1 MAQFDVYST
10 SVENIISW
18 IKSGEVAIPEIQR
31 PFVWDAT
38 KVRDLMDSLY
48 KGFPVGYIIVWKNP
62 DVRLKDGSI
71 STGKKILI
79 DGQQRITAMQAAIA
93 GQMVTDASYKKKPI
107 RIAFNP
113 IEEVFE
119 VCNSAIEKN
128 SRWIPDISRVF
139 DVTFNPWAFVGEYC
153 QANGLVG
160 QESSINNTLMKLT
173 SIKAISLGVTEI
185 SQSLSIDDVTE
196 IFIRINSQGVVLS
209 QADFAMS
216 KISSDDRYGGNET
229 RKMIDY
235 FCHFMQRPSDYEM
248 IVANDTE
255 FAQSDALQK
264 IKWVIHEQEDIY
276 VPSYTDVLRVS
287 FTHIF
292 HRGKI
297 ADLVNLLS
305 GRNFETRENIESI
318 AEDSFRKLREGVE
331 AFVNETNFK
340 RFLMIVRSAGII
352 DASLVRSQNVLNF
365 GYILYLSLKAREIDA
380 NTIESLV
387 RRWIVL
393 SMLTGR
399 YSGSAESAID
409 YDIKRFTE
417 QDPVQFVK
425 TTEAGELSDAFW
437 NTVLVQR
444 LDTSVASSPY
454 FLVYL
459 MAQVKRNARGFL
471 SKQITVQSLIEQRG
485 DIHHIFPKKYLQRN
499 GIDNRKDY
507 NQIANYVY
515 TQSEINIKIKDD
527 APCDYM
533 ARMKQQVSGEGSFYG
548 GISSMEDLE
557 ANLAENC
564 VPIEFMGMDVF
575 DFQVF
580 LDMRRTM
587 MAKYIREYYERL
599 EYVMISFIQIRIPSP
614 QFLTT
619 QCPPLP
625 EPSK

>member
-1 MAQFDVYST
+1 MAQFDVNST
-10 SVENIISW
+10 SVENIISS
-18 IKSGEVAIPEIQR
+18 IKAGEIAIPEIQR
-31 PFVWDAT
+31 PFVWDGS

-62 DVRLKDGSI
+62 DIRLKDGKVS
-71 STGKKILI
+71 SGKKILI
-79 DGQQRITAMQAAIA
+79 DGQQRITAIQAAVV
-93 GQMVTDASYKKKPI
+93 GQEVVDSSYKKKRI
-107 RIAFNP
+107 TIAFNP
-113 IEEVFE
+113 IDEVFE
-119 VCNSAIEKN
+119 VCNPAIEKD
-128 SRWIPDISRVF
+128 SKWIPDISEVF
-139 DVTFNPWAFVGEYC
+139 DVGFDAWEFVNRYC
-153 QANGLVG
+153 ETNGMAG
-160 QESSINNTLMKLT
+160 KQSEINKTLIRLM
-173 SIKAISLGVTEI
+173 SIKGINLGVTEL
-185 SQSLSIDDVTE
+185 SQTLTIDEVTD

-235 FCHFMQRPSDYEM
+235 FCHFMQRPADYDM
-248 IVANDTE
+248 IVANDKE
-255 FAQSDALQK
+255 FAKSEALQK
-264 IKWVIHEQEDIY
+264 IKWVTKEQEDIY

-292 HRGKI
+292 QRGKI

-305 GRNFETRENIESI
+305 GRNFETRENLESI

-340 RFLMIVRSAGII
+340 RYLMIVQSTGIV
-352 DASLVRSQNVLNF
+352 DSSLVRSKNVLNF
-365 GYILYLSLKAREIDA
+365 GYILYLSLKDRGMHPAM
-380 NTIESLV
+380 IESIV

-417 QDPVQFVK
+417 QDPETFLK
-425 TTEAGELSDAFW
+425 TTETGELSDAFW

-454 FLVYL
+454 FLVFL
-459 MAQVKRNARGFL
+459 MAQVKKNARGFL

-485 DIHHIFPKKYLQRN
+485 DIHHIFPKKYLQKN
-499 GIDNRKDY
+499 GVDNRKDY

-515 TQSEINIKIKDD
+515 TQSETNIKIKDD
-527 APCDYM
+527 APCEYM
-533 ARMKQQVSGEGSFYG
+533 ARMKQQVAGEGTYYG
-548 GISSMEDLE
+548 GITDMDDLK

-564 VPIEFMGMDVF
+564 VSEAFMDMDIF
-575 DFQVF
+575 DYQVF
-580 LDMRRTM
+580 LDTRRTM
-587 MAKYIREYYERL
+587 MAQYIREYYESL
-599 EYVMISFIQIRIPSP
+599 A
-614 QFLTT
+614 
-619 QCPPLP
+619 
-625 EPSK
+625 

>member
-1 MAQFDVYST
+1 MAQFDVNST
-10 SVENIISW
+10 SVENIISS
-18 IKSGEVAIPEIQR
+18 IKAGEIAIPEIQR
-31 PFVWDAT
+31 PFVWDAS

-62 DVRLKDGSI
+62 DIRLKDGKVS
-71 STGKKILI
+71 SGKKILI
-79 DGQQRITAMQAAIA
+79 DGQQRITAIQAAVV
-93 GQMVTDASYKKKPI
+93 GQEVVDSSYKKKRI
-107 RIAFNP
+107 TIAFNP
-113 IEEVFE
+113 IDEVFE
-119 VCNSAIEKN
+119 VCNPAIEKD
-128 SRWIPDISRVF
+128 SKWIPDISAVF
-139 DVTFNPWAFVGEYC
+139 DVGFDAWEFVNRYC
-153 QANGLVG
+153 ETNGMAG
-160 QESSINNTLMKLT
+160 KQSEINKTLMRLM
-173 SIKAISLGVTEI
+173 SIKGINLGVTEL
-185 SQSLSIDDVTE
+185 SQALTIDEVTN

-235 FCHFMQRPSDYEM
+235 FCHFMQRPADYDM
-248 IVANDTE
+248 IVANDKE
-255 FAQSDALQK
+255 FAKSEALQK
-264 IKWVIHEQEDIY
+264 IKWVTNEQEDIY

-292 HRGKI
+292 QRGKI

-305 GRNFETRENIESI
+305 GRNFETRENLEII

-340 RFLMIVRSAGII
+340 RYLMIVQSTGIV
-352 DASLVRSQNVLNF
+352 DSSLVRSKNVLNF
-365 GYILYLSLKAREIDA
+365 GYILYLSLKDRGMHPAM
-380 NTIESLV
+380 IESIV

-417 QDPVQFVK
+417 QDPEAFLK
-425 TTEAGELSDAFW
+425 TTETGELSDAFW

-454 FLVYL
+454 FLVFL
-459 MAQVKRNARGFL
+459 MAQVKKNARGFL

-485 DIHHIFPKKYLQRN
+485 DIHHIFPKKYLQKN
-499 GIDNRKDY
+499 GVDARKDY

-515 TQSEINIKIKDD
+515 TQSETNIKIKDD
-527 APCDYM
+527 APCEYM
-533 ARMKQQVSGEGSFYG
+533 ARMKQQVAGEGTYYG
-548 GISSMEDLE
+548 GITDMDDLR

-564 VPIEFMGMDVF
+564 VPEAIMDMDIF
-575 DFQVF
+575 DYQVF
-580 LDMRRTM
+580 LDTRRTM
-587 MAKYIREYYERL
+587 MAQYIREYYESL
-599 EYVMISFIQIRIPSP
+599 A
-614 QFLTT
+614 
-619 QCPPLP
+619 
-625 EPSK
+625 

>member
-1 MAQFDVYST
+1 MAQFVVNST
-10 SVENIISW
+10 SVENIISS
-18 IKSGEVAIPEIQR
+18 IKEGEIAIPEIQR
-31 PFVWDAT
+31 PFVWDGS

-62 DVRLKDGSI
+62 DIRLKNGKVS
-71 STGKKILI
+71 SGKKILI
-79 DGQQRITAMQAAIA
+79 DGQQRITAIEAAVV
-93 GQMVTDASYKKKPI
+93 GQEVVDSTYKKKRI
-107 RIAFNP
+107 VIAFNP

-119 VCNSAIEKN
+119 VWNPAIGKD
-128 SRWIPDISRVF
+128 SKWIPDISVVF
-139 DVTFNPWAFVGEYC
+139 DVGFDAWEFVNKYC
-153 QANGLVG
+153 EANGMTG
-160 QESSINNTLMKLT
+160 KQSEINKTLMRLM
-173 SIKAISLGVTEI
+173 SIKGINLGVTEL
-185 SQSLSIDDVTE
+185 SQALTIDEVTD

-255 FAQSDALQK
+255 FAKSDAQQK
-264 IKWVIHEQEDIY
+264 IKWVTHEQEDIY

-331 AFVNETNFK
+331 AFVNQTNFK
-340 RFLMIVRSAGII
+340 RYLMIVRSAGII

-365 GYILYLSLKAREIDA
+365 GYILYLSLKAREFDA

-425 TTEAGELSDAFW
+425 NTEAGELSDAFW

-454 FLVYL
+454 FLVFL
-459 MAQVKRNARGFL
+459 MAQVKHNARGFL

-485 DIHHIFPKKYLQRN
+485 DIHHIFPKKYLQKN
-499 GIDNRKDY
+499 GVDNRKDY

-533 ARMKQQVSGEGSFYG
+533 AYMKKQVAGEGSFYG
-548 GISSMEDLE
+548 GITDIDDLRL
-557 ANLAENC
+557 NLAENC
-564 VPIEFMGMDVF
+564 VPEEFMEMDIF
-575 DFQVF
+575 NYQVF
-580 LDMRRTM
+580 LDMRRRM
-587 MAKYIREYYERL
+587 MAQYIRKYYESL
-599 EYVMISFIQIRIPSP
+599 V
-614 QFLTT
+614 
-619 QCPPLP
+619 
-625 EPSK
+625 

>member
-1 MAQFDVYST
+1 MAQFDVNST
-10 SVENIISW
+10 SVENIISS
-18 IKSGEVAIPEIQR
+18 IKAGEIAIPEIQR

-62 DVRLKDGSI
+62 DIRLKDGKVSA
-71 STGKKILI
+71 GKKILI
-79 DGQQRITAMQAAIA
+79 DGQQRITAIQAAVV
-93 GQMVTDASYKKKPI
+93 GQEVVDSSYKKKRI
-107 RIAFNP
+107 TIAFNP
-113 IEEVFE
+113 NDEVFE
-119 VCNSAIEKN
+119 VCNPAIEKD
-128 SRWIPDISRVF
+128 SKWIPDISAVF
-139 DVTFNPWAFVGEYC
+139 DVGFDAWEFVNRYC
-153 QANGLVG
+153 ETNGMAG
-160 QESSINNTLMKLT
+160 KQSEINKTLMRLM
-173 SIKAISLGVTEI
+173 SIKGINLGVTEL
-185 SQSLSIDDVTE
+185 SQALTIDEVTN

-235 FCHFMQRPSDYEM
+235 FCHFMQRPADYDM
-248 IVANDTE
+248 IVANDKE
-255 FAQSDALQK
+255 FAKSEALQK
-264 IKWVIHEQEDIY
+264 IKWVTKEQEDIY

-292 HRGKI
+292 QRGKI

-305 GRNFETRENIESI
+305 GRNFETRENLEII

-340 RFLMIVRSAGII
+340 RYLMIVQSTGIV
-352 DASLVRSQNVLNF
+352 DSTLVRSKNVLNF
-365 GYILYLSLKAREIDA
+365 GYILYLSLKDRGMHPAM
-380 NTIESLV
+380 IESIV

-417 QDPVQFVK
+417 QDPEAFLK
-425 TTEAGELSDAFW
+425 TTETGELSDAFW

-454 FLVYL
+454 FLVFL
-459 MAQVKRNARGFL
+459 MAQVKKNARGFL

-485 DIHHIFPKKYLQRN
+485 DIHHIFPKKYLQKN
-499 GIDNRKDY
+499 GVDARKDY

-515 TQSEINIKIKDD
+515 TQSETNIKIKDD
-527 APCDYM
+527 APCEYM
-533 ARMKQQVSGEGSFYG
+533 ARMKQQVAGEGTYYG
-548 GISSMEDLE
+548 GITDMDDLR

-564 VPIEFMGMDVF
+564 VPEAIMDMDIF
-575 DFQVF
+575 DYQVF
-580 LDMRRTM
+580 LDTRRTM
-587 MAKYIREYYERL
+587 MAQYIREYYESL
-599 EYVMISFIQIRIPSP
+599 A
-614 QFLTT
+614 
-619 QCPPLP
+619 
-625 EPSK
+625 

>member
-1 MAQFDVYST
+1 MAQFDVNST
-10 SVENIISW
+10 SVENIISS
-18 IKSGEVAIPEIQR
+18 IKAGEIAIPEIQR

-62 DVRLKDGSI
+62 DIRLKDGKVS
-71 STGKKILI
+71 SGKKILI
-79 DGQQRITAMQAAIA
+79 DGQQRITAIQAAVV
-93 GQMVTDASYKKKPI
+93 GQEVVDSSYKKKRI
-107 RIAFNP
+107 TIAFNP
-113 IEEVFE
+113 IDEVFE
-119 VCNSAIEKN
+119 VCNPAIEKN
-128 SRWIPDISRVF
+128 SKWIPDISAVF
-139 DVTFNPWAFVGEYC
+139 DVGFDAWEFVNRYC
-153 QANGLVG
+153 ETNGMAG
-160 QESSINNTLMKLT
+160 KQSEINKTLMRLM
-173 SIKAISLGVTEI
+173 SIKGINLGVTEL
-185 SQSLSIDDVTE
+185 SQALTIDEVTN

-235 FCHFMQRPSDYEM
+235 FCHFMQRPADYDM
-248 IVANDTE
+248 IVANDKE
-255 FAQSDALQK
+255 FAKSEALQK
-264 IKWVIHEQEDIY
+264 IKWVTKEQEDIY

-292 HRGKI
+292 QRGKI

-305 GRNFETRENIESI
+305 GRNFETRENLEII

-340 RFLMIVRSAGII
+340 RYLMIVQSTGIV
-352 DASLVRSQNVLNF
+352 DSSLVRSKNVLNF
-365 GYILYLSLKAREIDA
+365 GYILYLSLKDRGMHPAM
-380 NTIESLV
+380 IESIV

-417 QDPVQFVK
+417 QDPETFLK
-425 TTEAGELSDAFW
+425 TTETGELSDAFW

-454 FLVYL
+454 FLVFL
-459 MAQVKRNARGFL
+459 MAQVKKNARGFL

-485 DIHHIFPKKYLQRN
+485 DIHHIFPKKYLQKN
-499 GIDNRKDY
+499 GVDARKDY

-515 TQSEINIKIKDD
+515 TQSETNIKIKDD
-527 APCDYM
+527 APCEYM
-533 ARMKQQVSGEGSFYG
+533 ARMKQQVAGEGTYYG
-548 GISSMEDLE
+548 GITDMDDLR

-564 VPIEFMGMDVF
+564 VPEAIMDMDIF
-575 DFQVF
+575 DYQVF
-580 LDMRRTM
+580 LDTRRTM
-587 MAKYIREYYERL
+587 MAQYIREYYESL
-599 EYVMISFIQIRIPSP
+599 A
-614 QFLTT
+614 
-619 QCPPLP
+619 
-625 EPSK
+625 

>member
-1 MAQFDVYST
+1 MAQFDVNST
-10 SVENIISW
+10 SVENIISS
-18 IKSGEVAIPEIQR
+18 IKAGEIAIPEIQR
-31 PFVWDAT
+31 PFVWDAS

-62 DVRLKDGSI
+62 DIRLKDGKVS
-71 STGKKILI
+71 SGKKILI
-79 DGQQRITAMQAAIA
+79 DGQQRITAIQAAVV
-93 GQMVTDASYKKKPI
+93 GQEVVDSSYKKKRI
-107 RIAFNP
+107 TIAFNP
-113 IEEVFE
+113 NDEVFE
-119 VCNSAIEKN
+119 VCNPAIEKD
-128 SRWIPDISRVF
+128 SKWIPDISAVF
-139 DVTFNPWAFVGEYC
+139 DVGFDAWEFVNRYC
-153 QANGLVG
+153 GTNGMAG
-160 QESSINNTLMKLT
+160 KQSEINKTLMRLM
-173 SIKAISLGVTEI
+173 SIKGINLGVTEL
-185 SQSLSIDDVTE
+185 SQALTIDEVTN

-235 FCHFMQRPSDYEM
+235 FCHFMQRPADYDM
-248 IVANDTE
+248 IAANDKE
-255 FAQSDALQK
+255 FAKSEALQK
-264 IKWVIHEQEDIY
+264 IKWVTKEQEDIY

-292 HRGKI
+292 QRGKI

-305 GRNFETRENIESI
+305 GRNFETRENLEII

-340 RFLMIVRSAGII
+340 RYLMIVQSTGIV
-352 DASLVRSQNVLNF
+352 DSSLVRSKNVLNF
-365 GYILYLSLKAREIDA
+365 GYILYLSLKDRGMHPAM
-380 NTIESLV
+380 IESIV

-417 QDPVQFVK
+417 QDPEAFLK
-425 TTEAGELSDAFW
+425 TTETGELSDAFW

-454 FLVYL
+454 FLVFL
-459 MAQVKRNARGFL
+459 MAQVKKNARGFL

-485 DIHHIFPKKYLQRN
+485 DIHHIFPKKYLQKN
-499 GIDNRKDY
+499 GVDARKDY

-515 TQSEINIKIKDD
+515 TQSETNIKIKDD
-527 APCDYM
+527 APCEYM
-533 ARMKQQVSGEGSFYG
+533 ARMKQQVAGEGTYYG
-548 GISSMEDLE
+548 GITDMDDLR

-564 VPIEFMGMDVF
+564 VPEAIMDMDIF
-575 DFQVF
+575 DYQVF
-580 LDMRRTM
+580 LDTRRTM
-587 MAKYIREYYERL
+587 MAQYIREYYESL
-599 EYVMISFIQIRIPSP
+599 A
-614 QFLTT
+614 
-619 QCPPLP
+619 
-625 EPSK
+625 

>member
-128 SRWIPDISRVF
+128 SRWIPDISKVF

-153 QANGLVG
+153 QSNGLAG

-580 LDMRRTM
+580 LDMRRTL
-587 MAKYIREYYERL
+587 MAKYIREYYEGL
-599 EYVMISFIQIRIPSP
+599 E
-614 QFLTT
+614 
-619 QCPPLP
+619 
-625 EPSK
+625 

>member
-1 MAQFDVYST
+1 MAQFDVNST
-10 SVENIISW
+10 SVENIISS
-18 IKSGEVAIPEIQR
+18 IKAGEIAIPEIQR
-31 PFVWDAT
+31 PFVWDAS

-62 DVRLKDGSI
+62 DIRLKDGKVSA
-71 STGKKILI
+71 GKKILI
-79 DGQQRITAMQAAIA
+79 DGQQRITAIQAAVV
-93 GQMVTDASYKKKPI
+93 GQEVVDSSYKKKRI
-107 RIAFNP
+107 TIAFNP
-113 IEEVFE
+113 NDEVFE
-119 VCNSAIEKN
+119 VCNPAIEKD
-128 SRWIPDISRVF
+128 SKWIPDISAVF
-139 DVTFNPWAFVGEYC
+139 DVGFDAWEFVNRYC
-153 QANGLVG
+153 ETNGMAG
-160 QESSINNTLMKLT
+160 KQSEINKTLMRLM
-173 SIKAISLGVTEI
+173 SIKGINLGVTEL
-185 SQSLSIDDVTE
+185 SQALTIDEVTN

-235 FCHFMQRPSDYEM
+235 FCHFMQRPADYDM
-248 IVANDTE
+248 IVANDKE
-255 FAQSDALQK
+255 FAKSEALQK
-264 IKWVIHEQEDIY
+264 IKWVTNEQEDIY

-292 HRGKI
+292 QRGKI

-305 GRNFETRENIESI
+305 GRNFETRENLESI

-340 RFLMIVRSAGII
+340 RYLMIVQSTGIV
-352 DASLVRSQNVLNF
+352 DSSLVRSKNVLNF
-365 GYILYLSLKAREIDA
+365 GYILYLSLKDRGMHPAM
-380 NTIESLV
+380 IESIV

-417 QDPVQFVK
+417 QDPEAFLK
-425 TTEAGELSDAFW
+425 TTETGELSDAFW

-454 FLVYL
+454 FLVFL
-459 MAQVKRNARGFL
+459 MAQVKKNARGFL

-485 DIHHIFPKKYLQRN
+485 DIHHIFPKKYLQKN
-499 GIDNRKDY
+499 GVDARKDY

-515 TQSEINIKIKDD
+515 TQSETNIKIKDD
-527 APCDYM
+527 APCEYM
-533 ARMKQQVSGEGSFYG
+533 ARMKQQVAGEGTYYG
-548 GISSMEDLE
+548 GITDMDDLR

-564 VPIEFMGMDVF
+564 VPEAIMDMDIF
-575 DFQVF
+575 DYQVF
-580 LDMRRTM
+580 LDTRRTM
-587 MAKYIREYYERL
+587 MAQYIREYYESL
-599 EYVMISFIQIRIPSP
+599 A
-614 QFLTT
+614 
-619 QCPPLP
+619 
-625 EPSK
+625 

>member
-1 MAQFDVYST
+1 MAQFVVNST
-10 SVENIISW
+10 SVENIISS
-18 IKSGEVAIPEIQR
+18 IKEGEIAIPEIQR
-31 PFVWDAT
+31 PFVWDGA

-62 DVRLKDGSI
+62 DIRLKNGKVS
-71 STGKKILI
+71 SGKKILI
-79 DGQQRITAMQAAIA
+79 DGQQRITAIEAAVV
-93 GQMVTDASYKKKPI
+93 GQEVVDSTYKKKRI
-107 RIAFNP
+107 IIAFNP

-119 VCNSAIEKN
+119 VWNPAIGKD
-128 SRWIPDISRVF
+128 SKWIPDISVVF
-139 DVTFNPWAFVGEYC
+139 DVGFDAWEFVNQYC
-153 QANGLVG
+153 ELNGMTG
-160 QESSINNTLMKLT
+160 KQSEINKTLMRLM
-173 SIKAISLGVTEI
+173 SIKGISLGVTEL
-185 SQSLSIDDVTE
+185 SQTLTIDEVTD

-255 FAQSDALQK
+255 FAKSDALQK
-264 IKWVIHEQEDIY
+264 IKWVVHEQEDIY

-305 GRNFETRENIESI
+305 GRNFETRENVESI
-318 AEDSFRKLREGVE
+318 AEDSFKKLREGVE
-331 AFVNETNFK
+331 AFVNQTNFK
-340 RFLMIVRSAGII
+340 RYLMIVRSAGII

-580 LDMRRTM
+580 LDMRRTL
-587 MAKYIREYYERL
+587 MAKYIREYYEGL
-599 EYVMISFIQIRIPSP
+599 E
-614 QFLTT
+614 
-619 QCPPLP
+619 
-625 EPSK
+625 